1 VAVRRESTEN
11 TTDGVFPVG
20 SVAVKVCGPTVIAGI
35 VTVQLNEPD
44 ALVGT
49 EVQTL
54 PPVQAIVTVD
64 ESAQFVPVN
73 VTEVPTTPD
82 VGETFS
88 VIGRTVNVTLAAL
101 EAASLAVNL
110 YAPGVTE
117 GM

>member
-11 TTDGVFPVG
+11 TTDVVFPVA
-20 SVAVKVCGPTVIAGI
+20 SVAVKVCGPTIIEGI
-35 VTVQLNEPD
+35 VAVQLNDPD

-49 EVQTL
+49 EVQIL

-64 ESAQFVPVN
+64 EPAQFVPVN

-88 VIGRTVNVTLAAL
+88 VRGRTVNVTLAAL
-101 EAASLAVNL
+101 EEASVAVNL
-110 YAPGVTE
+110 YAAGVTE